1 MCNMDSVFIK
11 EIIENMKAQLMESE
25 IQDFPDFLPEGDIRR
40 EYLRNFELFEEFNGK
55 STSEIY
61 KERCIGFNHVSFQA
75 KKQVEQEIQDFSDW
89 LVEVKGF
96 NPNTAHYYAASL
108 KSLLLGLPVGI
119 EIGLLFGIILHTG
132 VDNHV

>member
-1 MCNMDSVFIK
+1 MNSVFIK
-11 EIIENMKAQLMESE
+11 EIIENMKVQLMESE
-25 IQDFPDFLPEGDIRR
+25 IQDFPDFLEGDIRR
-40 EYLRNFELFEEFNGK
+40 EYLRNFELFEEFNGR

-61 KERCIGFNHVSFQA
+61 KERCISFNHVSSQA

-96 NPNTAHYYAASL
+96 NPNTAYYYAVSL
-108 KSLLLGLPVGI
+108 KSLLLGLPFGI
-119 EIGLLFGIILHTG
+119 EIGLLFGIVLYTG

>member
-1 MCNMDSVFIK
+1 MNSVFIK
-11 EIIENMKAQLMESE
+11 EIIENMKVQLMESE
-25 IQDFPDFLPEGDIRR
+25 IQDFPDFLLEGDIRR
-40 EYLRNFELFEEFNGK
+40 EYLRNFEFFEEFNGK

-75 KKQVEQEIQDFSDW
+75 KKQVEQEIQDFPDW

-96 NPNTAHYYAASL
+96 NPNTAHYYAVSL
-108 KSLLLGLPVGI
+108 KSLLLGLPFGI
-119 EIGLLFGIILHTG
+119 EIGLLFDIVLHTG

>member
-1 MCNMDSVFIK
+1 MNSVFIK
-11 EIIENMKAQLMESE
+11 EIIENVKVQLMESE
-25 IQDFPDFLPEGDIRR
+25 IQDFPDFLLEGDIRR
-40 EYLRNFELFEEFNGK
+40 EYLRNFGLFEEFNGK

-61 KERCIGFNHVSFQA
+61 KERCIGFDHVSSQA

-96 NPNTAHYYAASL
+96 NPNTTHYYAVSL
-108 KSLLLGLPVGI
+108 KSLLLGLPFGI